1 MSVLKY
7 ASILA
12 RPRIRQIWSV
22 SKAILKNEISYYPRY
37 LIDFE
42 KRCASYFGT
51 EHALTFCNGTSAI
64 EAAMFAVGVGPGDEV
79 IVPSC
84 TFHASIDPIINAGAK
99 PVFVDVDENS
109 FTLCPSDLIKKITS
123 NTKAIVVVHI
133 FGIPADLESIKQI
146 IENKNIYLIEDASHA
161 HGGEFDG
168 KKLGNVS
175 DIGIFSFQGNKAVA
189 AGEGGVALTNS
200 EELFLK
206 MSLYGHFDRHS
217 SQFDKINAEE
227 FKYIGFGHKY
237 RMAPVSALIAEGD
250 LHYLDRVNVSMRK
263 KAALFDQAFS
273 DIDGIEFAKF
283 HDKRIRG
290 GFCNGYPIYIT
301 KHGVTALQAVEALRS
316 KGISATLYP
325 FPPHHKFDSYNK
337 LSLRQFFN
345 KNVING
351 VELPE
356 SSPELP
362 VTEKLA
368 GQLLLLPRRYLVTM
382 SKSKLN
388 IVKDT
393 LSAL

>member
-12 RPRIRQIWSV
+12 RTRLRQIWAV
-22 SKAILKNEISYYPRY
+22 NKAILKSEISYYPKY

-64 EAAMFAVGVGPGDEV
+64 EAAMFALEVGPGDEV

-109 FTLCPSDLIKKITS
+109 FTLCPIDLIKKITS
-123 NTKAIVVVHI
+123 KTKAVVVVHI
-133 FGIPADLESIKQI
+133 FGIPADIESIKNI
-146 IENKNIYLIEDASHA
+146 IDNKNIYLIEDASHA
-161 HGGEFDG
+161 HGGEFDS
-168 KKLGNVS
+168 KKLGNLS
-175 DIGIFSFQGNKAVA
+175 DIGIFSLQGSKAVA
-189 AGEGGVALTNS
+189 AGEGGVALTNN

-227 FKYIGFGHKY
+227 FKYIGLGHKQ
-237 RMAPVSALIAEGD
+237 RMAPISALIAEGD
-250 LHYLDRVNVSMRK
+250 LHYLDRVNALMQV

-283 HDKRIRG
+283 NDKGVRG

-301 KHGVTALQAVEALRS
+301 KPGVTALQAVEALNNR
-316 KGISATLYP
+316 GITAVLYP
-325 FPPHHKFDSYNK
+325 FKPHHKFDSYKK
-337 LSLRQFFN
+337 LSLRQLFN
-345 KNVING
+345 TEVKSDAEIS
-351 VELPE
+351 E
-356 SSPELP
+356 SSPVLP
-362 VTEKLA
+362 VTEKLS
-368 GQLLLLPRRYLVTM
+368 GQLLLLPRRYLITM
-382 SKSKLN
+382 SKNKLN
-388 IVKDT
+388 IVKET